1 MTSCDSVS
9 SNLGESKIRLN
20 SFNES
25 KLDLNQAFKSPK
37 LTARAPRSPS
47 RRRRQEARGAAIT
60 SLILS
65 PKSREPRKT
74 RNTRKQGIREIRGQS
89 SRFFH
94 FGVFFAPLLLCS
106 FAPLRFNS
114 PEERA
119 SSAMKSA
126 GKIYVSQQLTSN
138 SLAWTSAWES
148 SARDGAI
155 RSGWYLVKGSEVES
169 IAEHRMRSPRP

>member
-60 SLILS
+60 SLILF
-65 PKSREPRKT
+65 PKSREPRNTRKTREPRKT

-89 SRFFH
+89 LGF
-94 FGVFFAPLLLCS
+94 CMI
-106 FAPLRFNS
+106 LRIFRNSS
-114 PEERA
+114 PEFSRPMVNLPQPTQRCRCSEVVF
-119 SSAMKSA
+119 SV
-126 GKIYVSQQLTSN
+126 KILCEN
-138 SLAWTSAWES
+138 SL
-148 SARDGAI
+148 
-155 RSGWYLVKGSEVES
+155 
-169 IAEHRMRSPRP
+169 

>member
-9 SNLGESKIRLN
+9 TNLGEGQIRLN

-25 KLDLNQAFKSPK
+25 KLDLNQAFKPPK
-37 LTARAPRSPS
+37 LTAKAPRSPS
-47 RRRRQEARGAAIT
+47 QRRRQEARGAAIP

-94 FGVFFAPLLLCS
+94 FAVFFAPLLLCAFAFQLPGRESLIRNEVGRQNLS
-106 FAPLRFNS
+106 FAATDFEQPRLDLRV
-114 PEERA
+114 
-119 SSAMKSA
+119 
-126 GKIYVSQQLTSN
+126 GKF
-138 SLAWTSAWES
+138 
-148 SARDGAI
+148 G
-155 RSGWYLVKGSEVES
+155 K
-169 IAEHRMRSPRP
+169 

>member
-1 MTSCDSVS
+1 MSESIMTSCDSVS

-89 SRFFH
+89 LGF
-94 FGVFFAPLLLCS
+94 CMI
-106 FAPLRFNS
+106 LRIFRNCS
-114 PEERA
+114 PEFLRPMVNLSQPTQRCRCSEVVF
-119 SSAMKSA
+119 SA
-126 GKIYVSQQLTSN
+126 KILCEN
-138 SLAWTSAWES
+138 SLCEFS
-148 SARDGAI
+148 
-155 RSGWYLVKGSEVES
+155 V
-169 IAEHRMRSPRP
+169 

>member
-60 SLILS
+60 SLILF
-65 PKSREPRKT
+65 PKSREPRNTRKTREPRKT

-89 SRFFH
+89 LGF
-94 FGVFFAPLLLCS
+94 CMI
-106 FAPLRFNS
+106 LRIFRNSS
-114 PEERA
+114 PEFLRPMVNLPQPTQRCRCSEVVF
-119 SSAMKSA
+119 SV
-126 GKIYVSQQLTSN
+126 KILCEN
-138 SLAWTSAWES
+138 SL
-148 SARDGAI
+148 
-155 RSGWYLVKGSEVES
+155 
-169 IAEHRMRSPRP
+169 

>member
-1 MTSCDSVS
+1 MSESIMTSCDSVS

-37 LTARAPRSPS
+37 LTARAPRLPS

-89 SRFFH
+89 PGFCMILR
-94 FGVFFAPLLLCS
+94 VFRNS
-106 FAPLRFNS
+106 S
-114 PEERA
+114 PEFSRPMVNLPQPTQRCRCSEVVF
-119 SSAMKSA
+119 SA
-126 GKIYVSQQLTSN
+126 KILCEN
-138 SLAWTSAWES
+138 SLCEFS
-148 SARDGAI
+148 
-155 RSGWYLVKGSEVES
+155 V
-169 IAEHRMRSPRP
+169 

>member
-25 KLDLNQAFKSPK
+25 KLDLNQAFKPPK
-37 LTARAPRSPS
+37 LTAKAPRSPS
-47 RRRRQEARGAAIT
+47 QRRRQEARGAAIT

-94 FGVFFAPLLLCS
+94 FGVYVAPLHLCT
-106 FAPLRFNS
+106 FAFNAL
-114 PEERA
+114 EDRA

-138 SLAWTSAWES
+138 NLAWTSAWES
-148 SARDGAI
+148 SASDGTI

>member
-9 SNLGESKIRLN
+9 TNLGEGQIRLN

-25 KLDLNQAFKSPK
+25 KLDLNQAFKPPK
-37 LTARAPRSPS
+37 LTAKGPSSPS

-89 SRFFH
+89 LGFSMILRIFRNSTPEFIRPMVNLPQPTQR
-94 FGVFFAPLLLCS
+94 GRCSEVVFSVKILC
-106 FAPLRFNS
+106 
-114 PEERA
+114 
-119 SSAMKSA
+119 
-126 GKIYVSQQLTSN
+126 GN
-138 SLAWTSAWES
+138 SLCEKVHYDEKVSGNRCWLRAW
-148 SARDGAI
+148 
-155 RSGWYLVKGSEVES
+155 SGSVVFGCR
-169 IAEHRMRSPRP
+169 A

>member
-65 PKSREPRKT
+65 PKSREPRNTRNT

-89 SRFFH
+89 LGF
-94 FGVFFAPLLLCS
+94 CMI
-106 FAPLRFNS
+106 LRIFRNSS
-114 PEERA
+114 PEFLRPMVNLPQPTQRCRCSEVVF
-119 SSAMKSA
+119 SV
-126 GKIYVSQQLTSN
+126 KILCEN
-138 SLAWTSAWES
+138 SL
-148 SARDGAI
+148 
-155 RSGWYLVKGSEVES
+155 
-169 IAEHRMRSPRP
+169 